1 MGSEQQK
8 QGKQKAEQR
17 LNSLST
23 PRLPKKPRQTPPPTQ
38 VSAMPQHSPR
48 QHQQQQRQQQVP
60 SGFNQLLGAVE
71 YVASRDM
78 SRGEVHPP
86 HSHVQ
91 QEAFIDPMLE
101 TYNVGRSPMANT
113 HPRQDLMQQHHSPS
127 IPEFD
132 IAPLPEYTSS
142 HHPTTPP
149 RPTQQPLLPCS
160 CLADHYLITS
170 RLQTAESAT
179 PDIDFT
185 TSLSS
190 RLHTHRDALQT
201 AYSILECRHCSRSFM
216 AGAHN
221 VMMVVGLLTSIA
233 LSYKKLIE
241 DIKAEAKRASSAN
254 EVKRFTI
261 SEGAGEPA
269 RPSEHGTSSV
279 DIALTASEWQTLMLS
294 TIRKD
299 IYPIARAQ
307 QMRYSDGSTAD
318 NHSCQSPDTLD
329 NHSRQPP
336 DTLDNLTLSELIGAM
351 EDRQR
356 NNHRACPNPYVNDQ
370 NPHNHHEEDYNC
382 LRMVKHVRSVMH
394 DLDV

>member
-1 MGSEQQK
+1 
-8 QGKQKAEQR
+8 
-17 LNSLST
+17 
-23 PRLPKKPRQTPPPTQ
+23 
-38 VSAMPQHSPR
+38 
-48 QHQQQQRQQQVP
+48 
-60 SGFNQLLGAVE
+60 
-71 YVASRDM
+71 
-78 SRGEVHPP
+78 
-86 HSHVQ
+86 
-91 QEAFIDPMLE
+91 
-101 TYNVGRSPMANT
+101 
-113 HPRQDLMQQHHSPS
+113 
-127 IPEFD
+127 
-132 IAPLPEYTSS
+132 
-142 HHPTTPP
+142 
-149 RPTQQPLLPCS
+149 
-160 CLADHYLITS
+160 
-170 RLQTAESAT
+170 
-179 PDIDFT
+179 
-185 TSLSS
+185 
-190 RLHTHRDALQT
+190 
-201 AYSILECRHCSRSFM
+201 M